1 MLGDQ
6 KVIAS
11 IAFSSVL
18 LGLFIVVVAWQLSS
32 RRKARAVL
40 TGGTEYRQL
49 ADDYRR
55 LSELA
60 VTAQEHT
67 DLRLEEVKVQLGQ
80 LREQLDSVQKIL
92 KEVEE
97 AALPLAGSPGPLP
110 MAASSAAA
118 CAQASAQGAAHDLC
132 AGCVAELESGG
143 GAVSSSLHSVASRR
157 SFSSSDRSAYLM
169 PWSGHSMS
177 TGSGG
182 EPKLD
187 RAPQHLTL
195 VPHSHPTSRLPA
207 TDHEPF

>member
-32 RRKARAVL
+32 RRRARAVL

-80 LREQLDSVQKIL
+80 LREQLSSVQKIL
-92 KEVEE
+92 KEVE
-97 AALPLAGSPGPLP
+97 
-110 MAASSAAA
+110 
-118 CAQASAQGAAHDLC
+118 
-132 AGCVAELESGG
+132 
-143 GAVSSSLHSVASRR
+143 
-157 SFSSSDRSAYLM
+157 
-169 PWSGHSMS
+169 
-177 TGSGG
+177 
-182 EPKLD
+182 
-187 RAPQHLTL
+187 
-195 VPHSHPTSRLPA
+195 
-207 TDHEPF
+207 

>member
-40 TGGTEYRQL
+40 TGGAEYRQL

-55 LSELA
+55 LSELP

-80 LREQLDSVQKIL
+80 LREQLSSVQKIL
-92 KEVEE
+92 KEVE
-97 AALPLAGSPGPLP
+97 
-110 MAASSAAA
+110 
-118 CAQASAQGAAHDLC
+118 
-132 AGCVAELESGG
+132 
-143 GAVSSSLHSVASRR
+143 
-157 SFSSSDRSAYLM
+157 
-169 PWSGHSMS
+169 
-177 TGSGG
+177 
-182 EPKLD
+182 
-187 RAPQHLTL
+187 
-195 VPHSHPTSRLPA
+195 
-207 TDHEPF
+207 